1 VKIKDVI
8 QESVYDFFTKGTAA
22 QQQAASIEQDRQQ
35 TYRAANRQ
43 QALGQFK
50 ANPARTAPT
59 VASPATSTTGADY
72 VNLDPEVQVVSTVD
86 PIVLKFNGKRYTRQ
100 PNGQWTKLGQTKPV
114 DVPMQQFLS
123 SELAKL

>member
-22 QQQAASIEQDRQQ
+22 QKQAASIEQDRQQ
-35 TYRAANRQ
+35 TYRAAGQQ
-43 QALGQFK
+43 QAAGQLK
-50 ANPARTAPT
+50 PNPARAAQTTAT
-59 VASPATSTTGADY
+59 PAPTGADY
-72 VNLDPEVQVVSTVD
+72 VNLDPEVQLVKAVD
-86 PIVLKFNGKRYTRQ
+86 PTILQFNGKRYTLQ